1 MKVLIIAPV
10 PLDGHNTHFGGGVSF
25 SYMGIENLL
34 KENGHEVRTLS
45 PWHNLDPIYFKS
57 YPGFR
62 EIAFSRSNKEKI
74 KRDIAWA
81 DKVLLP
87 DSNISSYV
95 IKITQRLN
103 RPTVICNH
111 TDFFKLVSTTFRNK
125 FGLIGSSALKAIL
138 FPPLK
143 LKTKILTNSTSLYLT
158 TTEQNKKH
166 LTKMGLRVD
175 GLFDNIGPK
184 TMIFRGKD
192 CPSEIAKI
200 RQGLLKGTNFS
211 KIILFAGRIAEEK
224 RIPLLFKARPENAM
238 LVIVGDGPI
247 SKKIQKHHHPEN
259 GITFINKM
267 LSQESLR
274 KLIKATD
281 LSVSASDF
289 ETLGMSVYE
298 TWLCGNKSV
307 VQNDGGFKDQIK
319 DLSHGMLVDFKNS
332 EEAKTAIS
340 KVLNDQTPIAT
351 IQALPT
357 EKSIVDYLSEL
368 KTTPKLTKFH
378 ELLLAITDSIVIL
391 FANRRNTEKK
401 KLVCNTTNLEQFIAD
416 NTM

>member
-1 MKVLIIAPV
+1 MKLLIIAPV
-10 PLDGHNTHFGGGVSF
+10 PLDGQNTHFGGGVSF
-25 SYMGIENLL
+25 SYMGMENLF
-34 KENGHEVRTLS
+34 KEHGHEVRTLS
-45 PWHNLDPIYFKS
+45 PWHNLEPIFFKS

-62 EIAFSRSNKEKI
+62 EIAFTRFNKDKI
-74 KRDIAWA
+74 KHNIEWA

-95 IKITQRLN
+95 VKTAKRLN
-103 RPTVICNH
+103 TPTIICNH
-111 TDFFKLVSTTFRNK
+111 TDFFKLVSTTFGNK
-125 FGLIGSSALKAIL
+125 FGLIIASILKSFL

-143 LKTKILTNSTSLYLT
+143 LKIKILTKATSLYLT
-158 TTEQNKKH
+158 TTQQNKNLLH
-166 LTKMGLRVD
+166 SMGLRVD

-184 TMIFRGKD
+184 SMLFKEQD
-192 CPSEIAKI
+192 DPEEIARL
-200 RQGLLKGTNFS
+200 RQNLIQGTRFD

-224 RIPLLFKARPENAM
+224 RIPLLFKARPQNAM

-247 SKKIQKHHHPEN
+247 SKKISRYHNPEE

-267 LSQESLR
+267 LPQESLR

-298 TWLCGNKSV
+298 SWLCGKKSV

-319 DLSHGMLVDFKNS
+319 DLSYGKLVDFNDS
-332 EEAKTAIS
+332 EVAKAAIS
-340 KVLNDQTPIAT
+340 EVLNDKTPIAT

-357 EKSIVDYLSEL
+357 EKSILEYLCEVSDA
-368 KTTPKLTKFH
+368 PKLSKLN
-378 ELLLAITDSIVIL
+378 ELIIVFLDSLVML
-391 FANRRNTEKK
+391 FATRRNTEKK
-401 KLVCNTTNLEQFIAD
+401 KQVWHLKEVTLKVPQV
-416 NTM
+416 